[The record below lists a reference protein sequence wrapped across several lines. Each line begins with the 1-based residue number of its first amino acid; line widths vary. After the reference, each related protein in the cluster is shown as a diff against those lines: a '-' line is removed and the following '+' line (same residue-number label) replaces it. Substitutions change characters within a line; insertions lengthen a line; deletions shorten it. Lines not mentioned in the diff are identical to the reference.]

1 MGGEMYFDN
10 SVTRPDADV
19 SSPHSRSVIGAQ
31 PAPNND
37 TQRVGMTTPIDD
49 QWHEINSA
57 DGRCQRRRVMQVIF
71 AASAAIAMLALFDA
85 ALFGA
90 GETTVSSGSV
100 RLVDQATD
108 MPAPPADPNEV
119 CRFNTVRVPCPPPP
133 AAPLGSL
140 LPPGAVWPPGAVELP
155 GTGLPM
161 PPLPP
166 GIELP
171 PEVSQMLQQ
180 GEEMLQSPPPNVPNE
195 VCRFNTIRVPCP

>member
-1 MGGEMYFDN
+1 
-10 SVTRPDADV
+10 
-19 SSPHSRSVIGAQ
+19 
-31 PAPNND
+31 
-37 TQRVGMTTPIDD
+37 MT
-49 QWHEINSA
+49 
-57 DGRCQRRRVMQVIF
+57 QVIF

-108 MPAPPADPNEV
+108 LPAPP
-119 CRFNTVRVPCPPPP
+119 P
-133 AAPLGSL
+133 APAPQGMV

-171 PEVSQMLQQ
+171 P
-180 GEEMLQSPPPNVPNE
+180 
-195 VCRFNTIRVPCP
+195 